1 MAHKLRRA
9 ETEDAAAAATRE
21 LKIQPALH
29 KLAN

>member
-9 ETEDAAAAATRE
+9 ETEDAAAAMKE